1 MQAQVL
7 QFTLRRRLSWLWIGA
22 LFGAA
27 PAALAAQN
35 PQLPSPSQAQ
45 QLLQNPALVEQLRQR
60 LQSSGLSAEQ
70 IRARLAA
77 SGYSPDLLDAYLGAA
92 SPGATVAVPGTRSE
106 EHTS

>member
-77 SGYSPDLLDAYLGAA
+77 SGSSTAPLDPYLRAGVPCPTLPG
-92 SPGATVAVPGTRSE
+92 PGA
-106 EHTS
+106 